1 MAKYKAWSEKHDQ
14 KLFEMKADGV
24 SYKDMA
30 KTLRRSESSIA
41 NRLNKLKRED
51 SFDTFLNIPVAP
63 PVEAK
68 STPAKTE
75 PSFIETIS
83 LEHVL
88 LAAVLFGMG
97 FILGASLYV

>member
-1 MAKYKAWSEKHDQ
+1 MAKYKSWSDKHDQ
-14 KLFEMKADGV
+14 KLFDMKAEGA
-24 SYKDMA
+24 SYKEIA

-41 NRLNKLKRED
+41 NRLNKLKSEEP
-51 SFDTFLNIPVAP
+51 FTTFLNIPVAP

-88 LAAVLFGMG
+88 LAVVLFGMG